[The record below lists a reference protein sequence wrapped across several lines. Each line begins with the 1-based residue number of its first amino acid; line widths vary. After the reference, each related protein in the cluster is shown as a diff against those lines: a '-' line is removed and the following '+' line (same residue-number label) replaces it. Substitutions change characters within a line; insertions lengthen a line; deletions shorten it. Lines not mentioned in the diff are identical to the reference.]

1 MENIEKFYVEYGKF
15 IIHFEVINFQL
26 CYNIRK
32 HCTNDKMFSEVLVEY
47 WKPWGLKKT
56 EIVTYPN
63 APISFLEN
71 ENTYEF
77 INPET
82 IELPF

>member
-32 HCTNDKMFSEVLVEY
+32 HCTNDKMFSEEDKRIDILLE
-47 WKPWGLKKT
+47 GLT
-56 EIVTYPN
+56 SNPF
-63 APISFLEN
+63 FLQQN
-71 ENTYEF
+71 F
-77 INPET
+77 QKI
-82 IELPF
+82 